1 MQFEPHARAR
11 FLVDQAMGEGIS
23 LDEQRWLNRHAGEC
37 AECSRYCELSRR
49 AVRAL
54 DSVAFELD
62 PVAALR
68 VENAIR
74 SRVERLALTEFLRR
88 PSLFPRCGGRY
99 IPDDYRFH
107 CRYMATRRLAGRT
120 MEPPQSR
127 VRQTGFAIFW
137 ILPSILLALL
147 PLFRRRLLGED
158 SDCNGETV

>member
-1 MQFEPHARAR
+1 MMMQFEPHARAR
-11 FLVDQAMGEGIS
+11 FLVDQAMTEGIS
-23 LDEQRWLNRHAGEC
+23 LDEQRWLNRHAREC

-68 VENAIR
+68 VENAVR
-74 SRVERLALTEFLRR
+74 SRVERLALTEFHRR
-88 PSLFPRCGGRY
+88 RLFAGVVVAIFLTITGSIAMWQP
-99 IPDDYRFH
+99 
-107 CRYMATRRLAGRT
+107 AAWLAGRWNL
-120 MEPPQSR
+120 PSPAW
-127 VRQTGFAIFW
+127 QTGFAMFW

-158 SDCNGETV
+158 SACNGETV